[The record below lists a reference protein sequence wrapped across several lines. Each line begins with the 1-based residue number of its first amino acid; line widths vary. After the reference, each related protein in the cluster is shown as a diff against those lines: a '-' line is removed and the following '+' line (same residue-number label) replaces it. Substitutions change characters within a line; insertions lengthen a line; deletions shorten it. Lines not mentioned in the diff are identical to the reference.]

1 MENLVPRLALAPIDG
16 NNRPGVSRVLHDLS
30 GVAWTGDLGY
40 RDSAGAGSSARST
53 TISTR
58 SWAGTRRRSATGGR
72 RLEPIRRGVRHA
84 FGSFGMDV
92 ARGLSIRCGWGLQ
105 DIQGAA
111 RLPPPLQEPRG
122 GAGDHRRVHRPR
134 QRRVADRT
142 ARPPRRGRARRLG
155 TEATSRNRGSPARRL
170 TALRSVE
177 RGCAARQRPQERAVT
192 RGRASRPLAFDSQA
206 VHRSSTRTGIPL
218 RRRHDPA
225 APVK

>member
-40 RDSAGAGSSARST
+40 RYSAGAGSSARST

-142 ARPPRRGRARRLG
+142 ARPPRRGRA
-155 TEATSRNRGSPARRL
+155 GSPRHRGDVQKSGQPSPPADRA
-170 TALRSVE
+170 ALRRAGL
-177 RGCAARQRPQERAVT
+177 RGPST
-192 RGRASRPLAFDSQA
+192 PSRTCRDSWSRLAPAGLRLAGGSPLFDPNR
-206 VHRSSTRTGIPL
+206 HPSSPST
-218 RRRHDPA
+218 
-225 APVK
+225 